1 VTAPRK
7 ETLADGIELWLG
19 DCREILPTLGKVA
32 AVLTDPP
39 FGIDYRSGHSTDA
52 LWVGGH
58 TIANDKTTA
67 ARDEALALC
76 GDAPMIVFGSRR
88 AEPPAGVRMFLTWDK
103 GPALGMGAL
112 DLPWKPSSE
121 EIYVIGRGF
130 VGARDEGAVLYCPP
144 VQSMAKNGRV
154 HPNEKPVDLISRL
167 LMKCPPG
174 IILDPFMGSG
184 TTGVACVQLGRK
196 FIGIELEPRYFDIA
210 VKRITAELARPRLD
224 LGEPVSPPQAGGN
237 AVNRRA
243 LMLGAASAVMAARVD
258 SAAKYIC
265 DKSGWTVSNL
275 QLQKLLYLSQMIHL
289 GRHGGKRLF
298 DGFFQAWDYGPVEP
312 KTYYKAKAYGSSPLP
327 DIFYDA
333 LTFSDADPR
342 RKTLDDVCDRFLDFT
357 PGALVDITHWPKG
370 AWAAHYVPKARSI
383 IIPDEAIM
391 AEYHERNR
399 N

>member
-1 VTAPRK
+1 
-7 ETLADGIELWLG
+7 
-19 DCREILPTLGKVA
+19 
-32 AVLTDPP
+32 
-39 FGIDYRSGHSTDA
+39 
-52 LWVGGH
+52 
-58 TIANDKTTA
+58 
-67 ARDEALALC
+67 
-76 GDAPMIVFGSRR
+76 
-88 AEPPAGVRMFLTWDK
+88 
-103 GPALGMGAL
+103 MG
-112 DLPWKPSSE
+112 
-121 EIYVIGRGF
+121 
-130 VGARDEGAVLYCPP
+130 
-144 VQSMAKNGRV
+144 
-154 HPNEKPVDLISRL
+154 
-167 LMKCPPG
+167 
-174 IILDPFMGSG
+174 
-184 TTGVACVQLGRK
+184 
-196 FIGIELEPRYFDIA
+196 
-210 VKRITAELARPRLD
+210 
-224 LGEPVSPPQAGGN
+224 
-237 AVNRRA
+237 
-243 LMLGAASAVMAARVD
+243 VMAARVD

-298 DGFFQAWDYGPVEP
+298 DGSFQAWDYGPVEP
-312 KTYYKAKAYGSSPLP
+312 KTYHKAKAYGSSPLP